1 MSKLMDLNRAS
12 AEKIHEVTVY
22 VENEPV
28 TIKWMNLT
36 ASEEP
41 INVELP
47 EGVEEELADEEEVKF
62 AKQFAMWREMTWRRI
77 DKANKKLGEEQITRD
92 EFFNELLSEVQAQLI
107 MAVMQ
112 VQERLNQDFQNGQ
125 QRPQKQSLF
134 TGRSLN
140 EE

>member
-12 AEKIHEVTVY
+12 AEKMHEVTVY

-125 QRPQKQSLF
+125 QGPQKQSLF

>member
-107 MAVMQ
+107 MAVIQ